1 MPSPTHPREAHD
13 TAESTTHGRGRILRI
28 RDFRLLLAG
37 STTSML
43 GDQFA
48 LIATPW
54 LALELRNDPFIL
66 GIVLALEG
74 APRAL
79 SMLAGGVLTDR
90 FTPRI
95 VMLLTDVGRGAMT
108 MVMAVIVLSG
118 AAQIWMLLVFALCFG
133 ILSGVALPAQN
144 TMVPSIVE
152 RDDLQAGNAVIMGA
166 GQCTA
171 FVGPTLAGAAIAL
184 STSSTTG
191 VGLAFMVNAA
201 TFVVSAMT
209 FALMDRRT
217 APGRDPIAG
226 HPLAAV
232 RAGFVELWSRPA
244 LRFVFTVLAAVNLF
258 AVGPLLVGIPLIAHQ
273 RLGGAMAFGVS
284 MAAFAVG
291 NLGGYVLA
299 GVTRT
304 PSVVSMARI
313 VVVVLAAHGVVIA
326 LLASVGQLLTLATLL
341 LCLGLGNGYLA
352 IALFSWIQ
360 ATTSER
366 FLGRTMSLIT
376 FASLGAVS
384 ISQAAAGALGASSL
398 DALFVSSGAL
408 VLATT
413 AWAANAAGLRAF
425 TSSLTNARPIR
436 RPQEKQ

>member
-13 TAESTTHGRGRILRI
+13 TAESTTHGRGRILRM

-95 VMLLTDVGRGAMT
+95 VMLLTDVLRGAMT

-133 ILSGVALPAQN
+133 IVSGVALPAQN

-152 RDDLQAGNAVIMGA
+152 RRPRCGESV
-166 GQCTA
+166 
-171 FVGPTLAGAAIAL
+171 
-184 STSSTTG
+184 
-191 VGLAFMVNAA
+191 
-201 TFVVSAMT
+201 
-209 FALMDRRT
+209 RR
-217 APGRDPIAG
+217 
-226 HPLAAV
+226 
-232 RAGFVELWSRPA
+232 RPA
-244 LRFVFTVLAAVNLF
+244 ARRHSAH
-258 AVGPLLVGIPLIAHQ
+258 AHQ

-304 PSVVSMARI
+304 PSSVSMARI

-326 LLASVGQLLTLATLL
+326 LLASVGHLLTLATLL

-425 TSSLTNARPIR
+425 TSSLTNAQPIR